1 MLCFGGK
8 HSGCLQ
14 IGKRCRIKVSAVPP
28 RPGLAR
34 PEVPVGRICCWPAG
48 LVAPM
53 ILIVPAR
60 LRSVIQPWPLAVVH
74 RGLNGGGDD
83 ATLLSTGTLAHYEV
97 DVI

>member
-1 MLCFGGK
+1 
-8 HSGCLQ
+8 
-14 IGKRCRIKVSAVPP
+14 
-28 RPGLAR
+28 
-34 PEVPVGRICCWPAG
+34 
-48 LVAPM
+48 M